1 MTKATPASDQIGG
14 TWPSSASPA
23 TRAIAGS
30 RHIKV
35 PKAEVVIRRRAY
47 ISRLNGMT
55 GSSKANPKPA
65 RSRCGVRSPMT
76 AGPDTKVAA
85 SAATG
90 MDTARPCRPATS
102 SPTAWVRMM

>member
-1 MTKATPASDQIGG
+1 MTKATPASDQTRG
-14 TWPSSASPA
+14 TWPSRASPA

-55 GSSKANPKPA
+55 GSSKASPKPA
-65 RSRCGVRSPMT
+65 RSRCGVRSRDDGRP
-76 AGPDTKVAA
+76 GHQVVA

-102 SPTAWVRMM
+102 SPTAWVSMM